1 MLMKLG
7 DDIAADARLDLG
19 ADDGLVFPIIEGA
32 EHAGGIA
39 GELSDVRVIDGAIW
53 GAVIFYAPHGAE
65 LFHTPTLVF
74 DQAEWESPDSRR
86 VLTAGR
92 LRGAAVTRKA

>member
-1 MLMKLG
+1 MKLG
-7 DDIAADARLDLG
+7 DDIAADACLELG
-19 ADDGLVFPIIEGA
+19 ADDGLVFPIIESSG
-32 EHAGGIA
+32 HAGDIV
-39 GELSDVRVIDGAIW
+39 GELSDVRVADGAIW
-53 GAVIFYAPHGAE
+53 GAVIFYDPCGVE
-65 LFHTPTLVF
+65 LFHTPTLAF